1 MLLNNRARA
10 SAQGGRYV
18 NALQAS
24 SYNGCGDIVT
34 LLQEHSASRASN

>member
-24 SYNGCGDIVT
+24 SYNGYKDIVT
-34 LLQEHSASRASN
+34 LLQEHSASRAFN